1 MTKFKSMC
9 FFVAVVATSACAPRD
24 PLGGLSS
31 EDKTYLF
38 ADSETSA
45 PFLGQPLDNGPLNCY
60 PQRMNQGY
68 ALVDTEK
75 DLWLDSIRPTG
86 VERHKILSVDA
97 VDNGYI
103 VKAKNGVGVNFELLI
118 DKKDKDLAMI
128 SWDGAPAE
136 IYRRCPIIGR

>member
-1 MTKFKSMC
+1 MVKLRSVC
-9 FFVAVVATSACAPRD
+9 LVVAFVALGACTPRD
-24 PLGGLSS
+24 PLAGLSS
-31 EDKTYLF
+31 EDKVYLF

-68 ALVDTEK
+68 VLVDTET

-86 VERHKILSVDA
+86 VERHKISSVKV
-97 VDNGYI
+97 VDNGYV
-103 VKAKNGVGVNFELLI
+103 VKAKNGVGVSFELLI

-128 SWDGAPAE
+128 SWDDAPAE
-136 IYRRCPIIGR
+136 IYRRCPIVGG